1 MDLEFRKLSQDLGA
15 EAVGADLSKPLDDRS
30 FGAIRRAFLTHGILL
45 FREQNAMGPAEQ
57 IAFSR
62 RLGRIE
68 ETIPNERMHDEYPIL
83 VLSNIVRDGKP
94 VGSGR
99 GGQFWHSDLYYN
111 AIPAAASFLHALV
124 VPEEDGRSLGDTKF
138 ANMAA
143 AHDALPEATKNKI
156 DGLKNRVSRVKSW
169 PINYPFRPPLTET
182 EKAAYGSVV
191 HPLVRT
197 HPETG
202 RKSLFIGDIS
212 AGTVVGMPVDEG
224 DALLRELRDFAIQPR
239 FTYVHRWA
247 VGDAILWDNRSTV
260 HAATD
265 FDADKHERLMHRTTI
280 MDDTVPF

>member
-1 MDLEFRKLSQDLGA
+1 MDLEFRKISHDLGA
-15 EAVGADLSKPLDDRS
+15 ESLGADLSKPLDDRS
-30 FGAIRRAFLTHGILL
+30 FGAIHRAFLTHGILL
-45 FREQNAMGPAEQ
+45 FREQHAMGPEEQ

-68 ETIPNERMHDEYPIL
+68 ETIPNERMHDEHPIL
-83 VLSNIVRDGKP
+83 VLSNIVRDGEP
-94 VGSGR
+94 VGSAQ

-111 AIPAAASFLHALV
+111 AIPAAASFLHALI
-124 VPEEDGRSLGDTKF
+124 VPEEGGKSLGDTKF

-143 AHDALPEATKNKI
+143 AHDALPEAVKNKI

-169 PINYPFRPPLTET
+169 PINYPFRPPLTEA
-182 EKAAYGSVV
+182 EKAAYASVV

-212 AGTVVGMPVDEG
+212 AGTIVGMPADEG
-224 DALLRELRDFAIQPR
+224 DALLRELRDFATQPR

-265 FDADKHERLMHRTTI
+265 FDAEKYERLMHRTTI
-280 MDDTVPF
+280 MDDTVPV